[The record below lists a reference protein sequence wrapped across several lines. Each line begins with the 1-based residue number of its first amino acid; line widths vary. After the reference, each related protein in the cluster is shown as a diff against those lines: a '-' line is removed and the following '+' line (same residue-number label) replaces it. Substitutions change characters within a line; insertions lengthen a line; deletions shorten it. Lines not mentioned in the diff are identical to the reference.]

1 MDSLTVIAALLIFHD
16 TVYLKLFSTIN
27 TPQFLF
33 AEWVISRAART
44 YLLLRGKRDKTLSTF
59 LALNRTIWDIS
70 LEVFQNDITKAH
82 PENIF
87 PTAILTMK

>member
-16 TVYLKLFSTIN
+16 TVYLKLFSAIN

-82 PENIF
+82 PENLF